1 MLFVEI
7 EKPENQTLA
16 SWFSELRSW
25 FDLNRCEPTVFVRVG
40 RRLDRLIYRISFEDA
55 ASAKQFTQRFS
66 HYAAQVRRATSFERA
81 QLREASST
89 TEAAE

>member
-25 FDLNRCEPTVFVRVG
+25 FDLNRCDPIAFVRAG
-40 RRLDRLIYRISFEDA
+40 RRLDRLIYRISFADA
-55 ASAKQFTQRFS
+55 ASAKQFTQRFA
-66 HYAAQVRRATSFERA
+66 HYAAQVRRATPLERA
-81 QLREASST
+81 QLRDASQM
-89 TEAAE
+89 TEAAQ